1 MRCCIYM
8 FSMDSADRSRI
19 MSRIRSRDTG
29 PEMALRRELWRMGL
43 RYRVQYGR
51 ERIDI
56 AFTGKKVAVF
66 VDGCFWHSCPIH
78 FHYPKSNIAYWKPKL
93 ERNIERA
100 KEKDA
105 RLGAEGWAV
114 LHFWEHEVDADAA
127 SCAQRIASAISQP
140 EKEGG
145 G

>member
-1 MRCCIYM
+1 M

-19 MSRIRSRDTG
+19 MSRIRSKGTG

-56 AFTGKKVAVF
+56 AFPGRKVAVF
-66 VDGCFWHSCPIH
+66 VDGCFWHSCPLH
-78 FHYPKSNIAYWKPKL
+78 GHMPKSNAAYWVPKL
-93 ERNIERA
+93 GKNVERDRA
-100 KEKDA
+100 KDT
-105 RLGAEGWAV
+105 RLRQDGWAV
-114 LHFWEHEVDADAA
+114 VHFWEHEVDADAA
-127 SCAQRIASAISQP
+127 SCAHAIAIALSQP